1 MHPRKS
7 IRHVRAANAR
17 WRAAEQRAEAERA
30 AGIPDAPLLADIRR
44 PFDLPM
50 AHLGWRDLRIEPR
63 AGYVA
68 WRAVDA
74 QTGEVL
80 HCAALKELLR
90 WIAVKLPRM
99 LSARAV
105 GQQCYTER
113 EEADAAAA

>member
-1 MHPRKS
+1 M
-7 IRHVRAANAR
+7 
-17 WRAAEQRAEAERA
+17 AEQRAEAERA

-44 PFDLPM
+44 TFDLPM

-63 AGYVA
+63 IGYVA

-80 HCAALKELLR
+80 QCAALKELLR
-90 WIAVKLPRM
+90 WVAVKLPRM

-105 GQQCYTER
+105 GQQGYTER
-113 EEADAAAA
+113 DEADAAAA